1 MSFSSSSTSTL
12 WSVVVDSFAGRVW
25 STGVLGTG
33 REMQIVESSCSNDAE
48 IIRISLELLL
58 SPVVGIIINT
68 HYYRKILREEA
79 LHNAR

>member
-1 MSFSSSSTSTL
+1 M
-12 WSVVVDSFAGRVW
+12 VVDSFAGRVW
-25 STGVLGTG
+25 STGVLV
-33 REMQIVESSCSNDAE
+33 REMQIVESSCSNDAG

-68 HYYRKILREEA
+68 HYYRMILREEA